1 MSSGASAER
10 TLELV
15 LRPSVKALKVVST
28 LHLLPLAL
36 LPFAM
41 APGPA
46 MWALIAAFGASWFWL
61 RRHAVFGFG
70 KKALVRLR
78 WHPDDRWTVYE
89 AGGAGH
95 PARLMGDS
103 TRHPG
108 VLVLRYA
115 LEDGGT
121 RTRLIAGDECD
132 AESLRRLRARLSVAP
147 PPSG

>member
-1 MSSGASAER
+1 MNSAN
-10 TLELV
+10 TGSQTVELSLV
-15 LRPSVKALKVVST
+15 PSVKALKIVST

-70 KKALVRLR
+70 QKALVRLT
-78 WHPDDRWTVYE
+78 WHGDDRWTVHE
-89 AGGAGH
+89 ASGDQHQAV
-95 PARLMGDS
+95 LKGDS
-103 TRHPG
+103 TRHPSL
-108 VLVLRYA
+108 LVLRYA
-115 LEDGGT
+115 LKDGGM

-132 AESLRRLRARLSVAP
+132 AESLRRLRARLSVVQ
-147 PPSG
+147 PSD